1 MIYPFLLTISQFT
14 ISISKIWCTLV
25 YIAESRKPGS
35 KRFNSIKKTMH
46 FAHLVALFIYKYRIL
61 CSKRQTGVISLNF
74 RTWVGERERGRD
86 RRRERGGESEW
97 ERERV
102 CGVKSF
108 NLRREKVGSAR
119 LIESWLSGSL
129 LLHSHLQYISSRVSQ
144 FFDIFVIRWVSL

>member
-25 YIAESRKPGS
+25 YIAESLKPGS

-102 CGVKSF
+102 CGVKSL
-108 NLRREKVGSAR
+108 NLRRGKSWLCKIDLKVGSLAHF
-119 LIESWLSGSL
+119 SYTPTYSTYPVGWANSL
-129 LLHSHLQYISSRVSQ
+129 TFS
-144 FFDIFVIRWVSL
+144 